1 MRKRNFQLLLIGVVT
16 LICLGACQTEDNH
29 TPEVTVT
36 LVPPTLQPSPTF
48 DWFPRTPTPT
58 PAIPMTPEPTES
70 TPSSPQPEDLIASDD
85 FADQQTWQ
93 TSSGASGTVAYE
105 VNALSLAVSGGK
117 NTLTSISSH
126 ELPFDFYLELNLDAQ
141 MCSPEDQY
149 GLILWN
155 NSSSGT
161 FRVWFSCAGHVMLDR
176 VLPSGTTVLQKWQTA
191 RKFQIGSPAKNRIGI
206 RSQNNSLE
214 ISVNG
219 TNQFTYSP
227 LNKLSG
233 PLGVI
238 AQSSGDLPLTI
249 QLSNL
254 QILKP

>member
-1 MRKRNFQLLLIGVVT
+1 MRKRNLQLLLAGVAA
-16 LICLGACQTEDNH
+16 LICLGACQAEDTNLPEPTL
-29 TPEVTVT
+29 TPI
-36 LVPPTLQPSPTF
+36 PPTLQPSATI

-58 PAIPMTPEPTES
+58 PALSTTPEPLKS
-70 TPSSPQPEDLIASDD
+70 TTASLQPEDLIASDD
-85 FADQQTWQ
+85 FTDQQIWQ
-93 TSSGASGTVAYE
+93 TSSAPCGTVAYE
-105 VNALSLAVSGGK
+105 VSSLSLAVSGGK
-117 NTLTSISSH
+117 NTLTSLSSH
-126 ELPFDFYLELNLDAQ
+126 ELPADFYLELNLDAQ

-161 FRVWFSCAGHVMLDR
+161 FRVWFSCAGEVMLDR

-214 ISVNG
+214 VSVNG

-238 AQSSGDLPLTI
+238 AQSSGDLPLTV